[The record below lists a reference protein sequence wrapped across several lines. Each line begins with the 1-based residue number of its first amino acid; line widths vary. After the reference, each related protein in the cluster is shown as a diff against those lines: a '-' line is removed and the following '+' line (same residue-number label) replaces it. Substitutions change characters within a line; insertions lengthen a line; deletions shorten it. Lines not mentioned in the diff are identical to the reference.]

1 MTSGATGQTAP
12 SQVVRLAASPALSSS
27 VQLNWSTQA
36 VSAPATSF
44 TVYYGVSG
52 SSNWT
57 SSVTAGSGNGTV
69 ITGLQAATSY
79 ELRSHRIKR
88 LRNWPSFIRYRW
100 NVGSLAVGD
109 FHSLESPPKRD
120 LYTCK
125 RDDRPRCARV
135 ALILASPVR
144 FLAFSLYSTLESW
157 TAANLVN
164 SDPWGAYVPTP
175 ASAGDW
181 YVWGE
186 GLDGSAPTVS
196 SSPFAVQ

>member
-12 SQVVRLAASPALSSS
+12 SQVVGLAASPASSSS
-27 VQLNWSTQA
+27 VQLSWSTQA

-44 TVYYGVSG
+44 TVYYEVTS

-79 ELRSHRIKR
+79 DFEVIELNASGTCPAS
-88 LRNWPSFIRYRW
+88 L
-100 NVGSLAVGD
+100 VTAGTLAVFQSITSIAWNLLPNGT
-109 FHSLESPPKRD
+109 
-120 LYTCK
+120 YTHASGTIG
-125 RDDRPRCARV
+125 PRCASV

-186 GLDGSAPTVS
+186 GLDGSAPTVN
-196 SSPFAVQ
+196 SSPFAVH

>member
-12 SQVVRLAASPALSSS
+12 SQVVGLAASPASSSS

-44 TVYYGVSG
+44 TVYYGVTG

-88 LRNWPSFIRYRW
+88 LRTGPRW
-100 NVGSLAVGD
+100 NAGSLPVGD
-109 FHSLESPPKRD
+109 FHSLESSPERD

-135 ALILASPVR
+135 ALILASPGR

-157 TAANLVN
+157 TAANLVD

-181 YVWGE
+181 YV
-186 GLDGSAPTVS
+186 
-196 SSPFAVQ
+196 